1 MLGSDNNADTFW
13 VDLGAGQPAQVLGR
27 DLYEYSGISSTF
39 SAGTVAIYGDLAK
52 YRIVDHIG
60 ETRLEFV
67 SNLFGRATGRPSGQ
81 RGWLLWWRTA
91 ADMLDTDAAR
101 VLALQPSCR
110 QRQPPPIAHCRKAEQ
125 GRHTTVIMP

>member
-39 SAGTVAIYGDLAK
+39 SAGTVAIYGDLAE
-52 YRIVDHIG
+52 YRPVDHIG
-60 ETRLEFV
+60 
-67 SNLFGRATGRPSGQ
+67 RPCSSSSRTCSTSHRTPLRP

-91 ADMLDTDAAR
+91 ADILDKSL
-101 VLALQPSCR
+101 LALASTLLAGDGHLR
-110 QRQPPPIAHCRKAEQ
+110 RSRNLS
-125 GRHTTVIMP
+125 R